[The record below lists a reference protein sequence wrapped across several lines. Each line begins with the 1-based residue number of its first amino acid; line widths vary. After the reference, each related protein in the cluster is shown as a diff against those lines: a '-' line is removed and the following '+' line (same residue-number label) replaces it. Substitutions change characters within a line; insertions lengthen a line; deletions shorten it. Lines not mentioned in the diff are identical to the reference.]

1 MGHKKI
7 LYEGVCMNIQGSI
20 VAIVTPMHEDGSI
33 DFISYKNLI
42 DWHIEQ
48 GTDSIVVA
56 GTTGESATLNVEEHS
71 KLIEFTVQYTN
82 KRIPIIA
89 GTGSNST
96 NEAIE
101 LTKFAKKV
109 GADATLQVV
118 PYYNK
123 PTQEGI
129 YQHYKKI
136 AETVDIPIIL
146 YNVPSRTVA
155 DMSNDTVLRLSS
167 IPNIMGIK
175 DATGNL
181 DRGCQLIKACQAIS
195 SKKEFNIYSGDDA
208 TAALLMLLGAKGN
221 ISVTA
226 NILPN
231 TIHKIATAFINKT
244 NIAEAASMHINLSTI
259 NSLLFCEANP
269 IPVKYVL
276 YKMGK
281 IPNGIRLPL
290 IQLSESYHSKI
301 DIELKNLGL
310 IK

>member
-48 GTDSIVVA
+48 GTDSIVVV
-56 GTTGESATLNVEEHS
+56 GTTGESATLNVEEHTH
-71 KLIEFTVQYTN
+71 LIELTVKYVN
-82 KRIPIIA
+82 KRIPVIA
-89 GTGSNST
+89 GTGGNST

-101 LTKFAKKV
+101 LTQFAKKV
-109 GADATLQVV
+109 GADASLQVV

-136 AETVDIPIIL
+136 AQAVDIPIIL
-146 YNVPSRTVA
+146 YNVPSRTAA
-155 DMSNDTVLRLSS
+155 DMSNDTIMRLAS
-167 IPNIMGIK
+167 IENIIGVK
-175 DATGNL
+175 DATGDL
-181 DRGCQLIKACQAIS
+181 DRGCQLIKACQEAIPQ
-195 SKKEFNIYSGDDA
+195 KKLFNVYSGDDA

-231 TIHKIATAFINKT
+231 IVH
-244 NIAEAASMHINLSTI
+244 NIANSFIRNIDLPQAAQMHIRLSSI

-269 IPVKYVL
+269 IPVKYAL
-276 YKMGK
+276 YKMGR

-290 IQLSESYHSKI
+290 TQLSESKQDII
-301 DIELKNLGL
+301 DKELKTLGL
-310 IK
+310 I